1 LNPRFPA
8 VFDRFNGQIRR
19 KAAVKNAVSLG
30 DGNCPP
36 PGFFAETLMKTQV
49 LSVLVENR
57 AGTLSR
63 VAGLFSRRGFNIDS
77 LTVGET
83 EDADIS
89 RMTIAVHGDDAV
101 LEQIV
106 KQLGKLVD
114 VISIRKLNNEDC
126 IKREILLVKV
136 KSDEKNR
143 SAIVEVAAIFR
154 SRVIDISTSTITIEA
169 TGSFDKLNGMLCLL
183 RPYGILELARTGL
196 VALERGPKVLSADE

>member
-1 LNPRFPA
+1 M
-8 VFDRFNGQIRR
+8 
-19 KAAVKNAVSLG
+19 
-30 DGNCPP
+30 
-36 PGFFAETLMKTQV
+36 MKTHI

-83 EDADIS
+83 QDNDIS
-89 RMTIAVHGDDAV
+89 RMTIAVSGDDAV

-114 VISIRKLNNEDC
+114 VISIRKLDNEDC

-154 SRVIDISTSTITIEA
+154 SRVIDISATTITIEA
-169 TGSFDKLNGMLCLL
+169 TGSSDKLDGLLSLL
-183 RPYGILELARTGL
+183 RPYGVLELARTGL
-196 VALERGPKVLSADE
+196 VALERGPKVLSKND